1 MYNSFIEA
9 FFGADYVPTDFEL
22 MFALVLLILIIHG
35 LSALVSG
42 LFKAVK

>member
-9 FFGADYVPTDFEL
+9 FFGAGYVPSDFEL
-22 MFALVLLILIIHG
+22 TFALVFLILLIHG